1 MKWETPLPYQAL
13 ADTILLLHFVVVLFV
28 VLGLPVILLGNR
40 AGWSWVN
47 NLWWRVAHLAAIGVV
62 ILQAWMGQYCML
74 TELESSLREQA
85 GQFGYKR
92 SFIEHWV
99 QRALYFEA
107 PIWVFSMAYTG
118 FGLLVAWAW
127 WRFPPKLGNGK
138 NSDA

>member
-1 MKWETPLPYQAL
+1 MKWETPLPYQVL

-47 NLWWRVAHLAAIGVV
+47 SPWWRVAHLAAIGVV
-62 ILQAWMGQYCML
+62 ILQAWMGQYCAL

-99 QRALYFEA
+99 QRVLYFEA
-107 PIWVFSMAYTG
+107 PVWFFSVAYTG
-118 FGLLVAWAW
+118 FGLLAAWAW

-138 NSDA
+138 KGDD

>member
-1 MKWETPLPYQAL
+1 MPYQAL

-40 AGWSWVN
+40 VGWSWVN
-47 NLWWRVAHLAAIGVV
+47 NLWWRITHLAAIGVV
-62 ILQAWMGQYCML
+62 ISQAWMGEYCVL

-85 GQFGYKR
+85 GQFAYKR
-92 SFIEHWV
+92 SFIEHWAS
-99 QRALYFEA
+99 RALYYEA

-138 NSDA
+138 NGDA